1 MDYFSNWFGT
11 HTKSLSTSVKKTV
24 AKVEKFANKLETKV
38 AHLATDLA
46 YKLAKGGEAYKK
58 FESAT
63 IESIKN
69 DGWKVL
75 CNSSQFAD
83 TNQNGYKTVVFVK
96 DKYGAKEVLIAVA
109 GTVSTDINDLKD
121 DFYVA
126 TGSYPSKVVQIKA
139 MLNHISELLG
149 SGVSNY
155 KFDVTGHSLGAV
167 LTDMTAF
174 EIMSRGFSLGTSIT
188 FDSPGSKNSI
198 NEAIKS
204 GVFSNNTNV
213 TIEDLAEHCVV
224 YNSKHNII
232 NYNPVINSPHITAPN
247 LVLPVKKVAT
257 DVASYTTEP
266 SGIIGYASY
275 LVSKVST
282 HVVKT
287 CSDYLG
293 ITRTL
298 TELENLVGHPLK
310 NFADLCEK
318 PVITTECWKKED
330 GILVVKDFKGLKH
343 VTSTGNDII
352 TSRLDD
358 DFVVITAYSFDD
370 VQRTHDYNNN
380 NVLLSGAEESDFVF
394 IN

>member
-1 MDYFSNWFGT
+1 M
-11 HTKSLSTSVKKTV
+11 
-24 AKVEKFANKLETKV
+24 
-38 AHLATDLA
+38 ATDL
-46 YKLAKGGEAYKK
+46 
-58 FESAT
+58 
-63 IESIKN
+63 
-69 DGWKVL
+69 
-75 CNSSQFAD
+75 
-83 TNQNGYKTVVFVK
+83 
-96 DKYGAKEVLIAVA
+96 
-109 GTVSTDINDLKD
+109 
-121 DFYVA
+121 
-126 TGSYPSKVVQIKA
+126 
-139 MLNHISELLG
+139 
-149 SGVSNY
+149 
-155 KFDVTGHSLGAV
+155 
-167 LTDMTAF
+167 
-174 EIMSRGFSLGTSIT
+174 
-188 FDSPGSKNSI
+188 
-198 NEAIKS
+198 
-204 GVFSNNTNV
+204 
-213 TIEDLAEHCVV
+213 
-224 YNSKHNII
+224 
-232 NYNPVINSPHITAPN
+232 
-247 LVLPVKKVAT
+247 
-257 DVASYTTEP
+257 ASYTTEP

-298 TELENLVGHPLK
+298 TELENLVGHSLK